1 MNRHSVKACVLSAL
15 YMGLGQIYNKQY
27 VKGILFALSQTVFV
41 VFLLPYI
48 SGSLWGLLTLGET
61 PQRIAGGKIAHGD
74 HSIFM
79 MLYGIMGLLVSLI
92 FLAFY
97 VYNFLDAKKVGKIR
111 DQGKAVMDF
120 TSSMKNLFEKGFPY
134 VLLSP
139 AVLFTIFLTVMPLL
153 FGILIA
159 FTNYSAPHHLPP
171 RNLVD
176 WVGFRNFVNLI
187 GMPFLRQTFLGIAV
201 WTFIWAIFATVTTFF
216 GGLIAAVVINR
227 HGIKLKR
234 FWRTIYVLPWAMPG
248 FISIL
253 IMRNMFNAQF
263 GPINRYLEFI
273 GLSGIPWF
281 AEVHWA
287 RITAI
292 IVNLWMGFPYF
303 MAMMSGVIAGISKD
317 LYEAADL
324 DGANPRQQF
333 WRITV
338 PLVLYMTAPLMIM
351 SFAFNFNNF
360 ALIYLLTGGGPAVP
374 GYFYAGGTDILL
386 SWIFKLTLEQ
396 SQFHLA
402 STVSIIIFIFIAGIS
417 IYNFRNTRSFK
428 EEGMI
433 Q

>member
-1 MNRHSVKACVLSAL
+1 MNQHSTKSSVLSVL
-15 YMGLGQIYNKQY
+15 YSGLGQIYNGQY
-27 VKGILFALSQTVFV
+27 VKGVLFALLHTLFI
-41 VFLLPYI
+41 FLMLPSV
-48 SGSLWGLLTLGET
+48 SGSLLGLFTLGDT
-61 PQRIAGGKIAHGD
+61 PQKIVSGKVVHGD

-79 MLYGIMGLLVSLI
+79 MIYGIVAFLVLLV

-97 VYNFLDAKKVGKIR
+97 IFNIIDAKKTGKMR
-111 DQGKAVMDF
+111 DHGNPITDF
-120 TSSMKNLFEKGFPY
+120 RTSIKNILEKGFPY

-139 AVLFTIFLTVMPLL
+139 AVLFTIFLTVTPLL

-171 RNLVD
+171 RSLVD
-176 WVGFRNFVNLI
+176 WVGFRNFIDLI
-187 GMPFLRQTFLGIAV
+187 EMPFLRGTFLGVAL
-201 WTFIWAIFATVTTFF
+201 WTFIWAIVATVTTFF
-216 GGLIAAVVINR
+216 GGLIVAVIINR

-234 FWRTIYVLPWAMPG
+234 FWRTIYILPWAMPG

-263 GPINRYLEFI
+263 GPINQYLEFI
-273 GLSGIPWF
+273 GLSAIPWF
-281 AEVHWA
+281 AEVGWA
-287 RITAI
+287 RVTAI

-303 MAMMSGVIAGISKD
+303 MAMMSGVMAGISKE
-317 LYEAADL
+317 LYEAADI

-333 WRITV
+333 WKITV
-338 PLVLYMTAPLMIM
+338 PLVLYMTAPLLIM
-351 SFAFNFNNF
+351 GFAFNFNNF
-360 ALIYLLTGGGPAVP
+360 ALIYLLSGGGPAVP
-374 GYFYAGGTDILL
+374 GYFYAGGTDILI

-396 SQFHLA
+396 GQFHLA
-402 STVSIIIFIFIAGIS
+402 STVSIIIFIFIACIS

>member
-1 MNRHSVKACVLSAL
+1 MNQHSTKASVLSVI
-15 YMGLGQIYNKQY
+15 YSGLGQIYNGQRI
-27 VKGILFALSQTVFV
+27 KGILFIIIQTLFI
-41 VFLLPYI
+41 FLTLPYV
-48 SGSLWGLLTLGET
+48 SSSLWGLYTLGDT
-61 PQRIAGGKIAHGD
+61 PQRIVGGEIVHGD

-79 MLYGIMGLLVSLI
+79 MIYGIMALLVLLV

-97 VYNFLDAKKVGKIR
+97 VFNIIDANKIGKMRDRGKPIMNFG
-111 DQGKAVMDF
+111 
-120 TSSMKNLFEKGFPY
+120 TSMKNLFEKGFPY

-139 AVLFTIFLTVMPLL
+139 AILFTITLTVTPLL

-159 FTNYSAPHHLPP
+159 FTNYSAPHNLPP

-176 WVGFRNFVNLI
+176 WVGFRNFIDLI
-187 GMPFLRQTFLGIAV
+187 EMPFLRGTFLGIAL
-201 WTFIWAIFATVTTFF
+201 WTFIWAILATVTTFF
-216 GGLIAAVVINR
+216 GGLIVAVIINR
-227 HGIKLKR
+227 HGIRLKR
-234 FWRTIYVLPWAMPG
+234 FWRTIYILPWAMPG

-273 GLSGIPWF
+273 GLSGVPWF
-281 AEVHWA
+281 AEVDWA
-287 RITAI
+287 RVTAI

-303 MAMMSGVIAGISKD
+303 MAMMSGVIAGISRE
-317 LYEAADL
+317 LYEAADI

-333 WRITV
+333 WKITV

-351 SFAFNFNNF
+351 GFAFNFNNF

-374 GYFYAGGTDILL
+374 GYFYAGGTDILI

-402 STVSIIIFIFIAGIS
+402 SAVSIIIFIFIAGIS

>member
-1 MNRHSVKACVLSAL
+1 MNQQSTKACVLSVL
-15 YMGLGQIYNKQY
+15 YSGLGQIYNGQY
-27 VKGILFALSQTVFV
+27 AKGILFALLQTVFI
-41 VFLLPYI
+41 FLMLPYVTN
-48 SGSLWGLLTLGET
+48 SLLGLFTLGDT
-61 PQRIAGGKIAHGD
+61 PQRIVGGKIVHGD

-79 MLYGIMGLLVSLI
+79 MIYGIIALLVLLM
-92 FLAFY
+92 FLALY
-97 VYNFLDAKKVGKIR
+97 VFNIIDANKTGKMK
-111 DQGKAVMDF
+111 DQGKPITDF
-120 TSSMKNLFEKGFPY
+120 STSIKNLLEKGFPY
-134 VLLSP
+134 ALLSP
-139 AVLFTIFLTVMPLL
+139 AVLFTIFLTVTPLL

-171 RNLVD
+171 RSLVD
-176 WVGFRNFVNLI
+176 WVGFRNFIDLI
-187 GMPFLRQTFLGIAV
+187 EIPFLRGTFVGVAL
-201 WTFIWAIFATVTTFF
+201 WTFVWAIVATVTTFF
-216 GGLIAAVVINR
+216 GGLIVAVVINR

-263 GPINRYLEFI
+263 GPINEYIEFI

-281 AEVHWA
+281 AEVGWA
-287 RITAI
+287 RVTAI

-303 MAMMSGVIAGISKD
+303 MAMMSGVLAGISKD
-317 LYEAADL
+317 LYEAADI

-333 WRITV
+333 WKITV

-351 SFAFNFNNF
+351 GFAFNFNNF
-360 ALIYLLTGGGPAVP
+360 ALIYLLSGGGPAVP
-374 GYFYAGGTDILL
+374 GYFYAGGTDILI

-402 STVSIIIFIFIAGIS
+402 SAVSIIIFIFIAGIS
-417 IYNFRNTRSFK
+417 IYNFKNTRSFK